1 MLKHLVPE
9 FHPDLSVRFKYIV
22 EKQVPAKLK
31 PIVGQSID
39 RAPEK
44 HLRLRHSY
52 SFYVIKK
59 KISGLKMVPHLL
71 NVNFV
76 FFQYNSS
83 NFKLIILNL
92 SIIP

>member
-92 SIIP
+92 SIMP

>member
-1 MLKHLVPE
+1 MLKHPVPE

-31 PIVGQSID
+31 PIVGQSSD

>member
-31 PIVGQSID
+31 PIVGQSSD

-52 SFYVIKK
+52 S
-59 KISGLKMVPHLL
+59 ISGLKMVPHLL
-71 NVNFV
+71 NVNFA

-92 SIIP
+92 SIMP